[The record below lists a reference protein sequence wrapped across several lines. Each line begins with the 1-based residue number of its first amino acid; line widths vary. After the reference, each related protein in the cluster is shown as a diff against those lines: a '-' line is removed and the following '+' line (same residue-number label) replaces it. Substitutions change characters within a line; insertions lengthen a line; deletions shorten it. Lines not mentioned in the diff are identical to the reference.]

1 MPASN
6 PSAAISTNSGL
17 RRSPPRPRDEAER
30 RDQRLQQERHHRAR
44 RREATTVRLAA
55 AQGHRDLAC
64 ATAPQRASRATGI
77 VHRLG
82 QADAARRA
90 NENAAPTS
98 PRVRVP
104 LGSSP
109 VASHELRGRAKT
121 RCCATLR
128 NASTVGAPC
137 LTVKFCFI
145 ARQRIANSRSREAV
159 VAAANQERRH
169 FGPRCPTEQHNARR
183 DVSRRD
189 MLWAGA
195 RSPSALLSRSRLR
208 PLPRNQGA
216 LRRHLGWIRDARVTH
231 HRTNGVRL
239 HVAEQ
244 GSGPLVILCHGF
256 PECWY
261 SWRHQLPALA
271 KAGFRAVAPDLRGY
285 GRSDRPEEVE
295 KYTILHDI
303 GDIVGLVDALGA
315 EQAVIA
321 GHDVGATM
329 AWQAA
334 LLRPDRF
341 RAVIALSVP
350 FRPRGFG
357 GSVPPTTLMPRNED
371 AVFYQLFLQ
380 TPEAEAALGRDMR
393 RTFRS
398 QFYSLSGDRPPS
410 VAGGFAA
417 GMIPRKGGA
426 LTDPA
431 SLPSWA
437 SSAACRRPGR
447 LS

>member
-1 MPASN
+1 M
-6 PSAAISTNSGL
+6 L
-17 RRSPPRPRDEAER
+17 D
-30 RDQRLQQERHHRAR
+30 
-44 RREATTVRLAA
+44 TTL
-55 AQGHRDLAC
+55 
-64 ATAPQRASRATGI
+64 
-77 VHRLG
+77 
-82 QADAARRA
+82 
-90 NENAAPTS
+90 
-98 PRVRVP
+98 
-104 LGSSP
+104 
-109 VASHELRGRAKT
+109 
-121 RCCATLR
+121 
-128 NASTVGAPC
+128 
-137 LTVKFCFI
+137 
-145 ARQRIANSRSREAV
+145 
-159 VAAANQERRH
+159 
-169 FGPRCPTEQHNARR
+169 
-183 DVSRRD
+183 SRRD
-189 MLWAGA
+189 MLWAA
-195 RSPSALLSRSRLR
+195 
-208 PLPRNQGA
+208 GA
-216 LRRHLGWIRDARVTH
+216 LTVGAALAEPPKAAAAESSGAGPESTSWVDSAMPEVRHRMIE
-231 HRTNGVRL
+231 TNGIRL

-244 GSGPLVILCHGF
+244 GEGPLVILCHGF

-285 GRSDRPEEVE
+285 GRSDRPQEVE

-321 GHDVGATM
+321 GHDVGATI

-357 GSVPPTTLMPRNED
+357 TSVPPTTLMPRNED

-398 QFYSLSGDRPPS
+398 QLYSLSGDRPPS
-410 VAGGFAA
+410 AGEGFAA
-417 GMIPRKGGA
+417 GMVPRKGRL

-431 SLPSWA
+431 SLPAWVTESDIDIYVAEFTRSGFRGALAWYRNIDRSWELLA
-437 SSAACRRPGR
+437 SFAGAAVTLPALYIAGDRDFVADVFSQFIPKQSAMVPKLRPAITLPGCGHWTEQERAPEVSAAMIDFLRS
-447 LS
+447 L